1 MERKI
6 ENRIFNW
13 IQASV
18 QRANAKEAKAL
29 IVIGQRQVGKTFS
42 IRAAIERVKYSANHR
57 PSLSIELNFEENPE
71 YKEFFAKAKDSETV
85 LENVVLSKKYRNQ
98 NLARSP
104 YEPLILF
111 LDEIQ
116 ACPEALVSLKFLAA
130 DPGLIVIASG
140 SLLGVALEKASSF
153 PVGYVDII
161 QMHQLDFEEF
171 LWARGY
177 TSLTIESMVRHGAK
191 LAPLTPSTH
200 EEFMNQF
207 REYLVIGGMPFIVD
221 RYAKIKPLPLL
232 DIFAAQRNLLTAF
245 RNDVAKYAESTE
257 RTKALECFDSI
268 PRQLAKD
275 NRKFTYKVLNS
286 KARASTYESSI
297 AWLQNAG
304 MINKCIRLNSLNDP
318 LAAEAIADQFKIFLS
333 DTGLLLAL
341 IGDET
346 LSERIL
352 KDDPFIYKGAIYE
365 NVSAQCLSQQDLPLY
380 YFTKDSGLEIDFV
393 IAKKGVAVPLEIKS
407 SDNTKSKSLVSVIE
421 EFKLPKGFRFSS
433 KETGT
438 NKKIVSL
445 PLYLFPFIK
454 RLFDQDNGEI

>member
-6 ENRIFNW
+6 ENRILEW
-13 IQASV
+13 IRASSK
-18 QRANAKEAKAL
+18 RAETKETKTL
-29 IVIGQRQVGKTFS
+29 IVVGQRQIGKTYS
-42 IRAAIERVKYSANHR
+42 IRKAIEKIKPFDHGKLYS
-57 PSLSIELNFEENPE
+57 SIELNFEENPE
-71 YKEFFAKAKDSETV
+71 YKEFFAKARDSETV
-85 LENVVLSKKYRNQ
+85 LENIALSKKFRDQ
-98 NLARSP
+98 DLTHSLDQQ
-104 YEPLILF
+104 LIVF

-116 ACPEALVSLKFLAA
+116 ACPDALVSLKFLAT
-130 DPGLIVIASG
+130 DPGLIIIASG
-140 SLLGVALEKASSF
+140 SLLGIALEKVTSF
-153 PVGYVDII
+153 PVGYVDI
-161 QMHQLDFEEF
+161 MHMYQLDFEEF
-171 LWARGY
+171 LWAREY
-177 TSLTIESMVRHGAK
+177 TSSTIESMFKHGAK
-191 LAPLTPSTH
+191 LAPLTPSAH

-221 RYAKIKPLPLL
+221 HYAKIKPLPLL

-257 RTKALECFDSI
+257 RAKALECFDSI

-275 NRKFTYKVLNS
+275 NQKFTYKVLNS

-318 LAAEAIADQFKIFLS
+318 LAAEAIVDQFKIFHS

-346 LSERIL
+346 LGERIL

-445 PLYLFPFIK
+445 PLYLLPFIK